1 MRMSQ
6 IFSRTLREAPANT
19 ESVGYALMV
28 RAGFIRQLGAGIF
41 SLLPL
46 GLRSVRK
53 IEAIIREEMDALGGQ
68 EILMPL
74 VNPADIWKETGRY
87 YSIDKEMS
95 RFQDRTG
102 RDMVW
107 Q

>member
-68 EILMPL
+68 
-74 VNPADIWKETGRY
+74 
-87 YSIDKEMS
+87 
-95 RFQDRTG
+95 
-102 RDMVW
+102 
-107 Q
+107 